1 MMNWEQ
7 LLSLKRYGDT
17 NKRLRKEQNE
27 TRLGFE
33 VDYDRIIFSSAFRS
47 LQDKTQVI
55 PLSKTDFVHTRL
67 THSLE
72 VSVVGRSLG
81 RLAGQKI
88 LEKHPQLQ
96 ETHGYKMNDFGA
108 IVAAAAL
115 AHDIGNPPFG
125 HSGEKAIGEYF
136 SIGNGKRF
144 KDQLTDKEYQDLIK
158 FEGNANGFK
167 ILTENRPGI
176 EGGLRLSYATL
187 GAFIK
192 YPKESLPHKP
202 TKNIGDKKFGVFQ
215 TEQKI
220 FEEIAEELGLK
231 NVRNGEFTA
240 FSRHPLAFLVEAAD
254 DICYTIIDFEDGIN
268 LGLIDEE
275 YALEYLIKLV
285 KNSINTAKYNSLTS
299 TADRLSYLR
308 ALAINTLIT
317 EAVDLFLENEEAILK
332 GEFHE
337 SLFDKSSYEAQ
348 IKDIIKISVER
359 IYQSEDVINKEIAG
373 YKMLSHLLDTYTE
386 AFLPESIALED
397 SNFNSLVRKSVFKF
411 KLQEEQSVYE
421 SLMQICSYTAS
432 LTDGIT
438 VSSFNKY
445 KGYSL

>member
-7 LLSLKRYGDT
+7 LLSLRKAGDK

-88 LEKHPQLQ
+88 LEKHPHLKNI
-96 ETHGYKMNDFGA
+96 HGYQMNDFGA

-136 SIGNGKRF
+136 SNGNGRRF
-144 KDQLTDKEYQDLIK
+144 KDQLTPEEYQDLIK

-167 ILTENRPGI
+167 ILTEDRPGI
-176 EGGLRLSYATL
+176 QGGIRLSYATL

-202 TKNIGDKKFGVFQ
+202 TNKIADKKFGVFQ
-215 TEQKI
+215 SEKA
-220 FEEIAEELGLK
+220 FFKEVANELGLISTGNEK
-231 NVRNGEFTA
+231 NASYN
-240 FSRHPLAFLVEAAD
+240 RHPLAFLVEAAD

-268 LGLIDEE
+268 LGLIQEE

-285 KNSINTAKYNSLTS
+285 KDSINTRKYHNLQTR
-299 TADRLSYLR
+299 ADRLSYLR

-317 EAVDLFLENEEAILK
+317 EAVEIFLNNEEAILK

-337 SLFDKSSYEAQ
+337 ALFDKSRYEAQ
-348 IKDIIKISVER
+348 ITDIIKISIDN
-359 IYQSEDVINKEIAG
+359 IYQSEEVIGKEIAG
-373 YKMLSHLLDTYTE
+373 YEMLSHLLDTYTS
-386 AFLPESIALED
+386 ALLPKED
-397 SNFNSLVRKSVFKF
+397 ETPTNYNKLVRKMIPQAEEYDALTTYG
-411 KLQEEQSVYE
+411 KLIK
-421 SLMQICSYTAS
+421 ICSYISS
-432 LTDGIT
+432 LTDSNI
-438 VSSFNKY
+438 VASFKKF
-445 KGYSL
+445 KGLKI

>member
-1 MMNWEQ
+1 MNWEQ
-7 LLSLKRYGDT
+7 LLSLKRFGDK

-88 LEKHPQLQ
+88 LEKHPHLK
-96 ETHGYKMNDFGA
+96 TIHGYQMNDFGA
-108 IVAAAAL
+108 IVAASAL

-136 SIGNGKRF
+136 SLGNGKRF
-144 KDQLTDKEYQDLIK
+144 KEEISSAEYEDLTKY
-158 FEGNANGFK
+158 EGNANGFR

-192 YPKESLPHKP
+192 YPKESLPYQP
-202 TKNIGDKKFGVFQ
+202 TPNIADKKFGIFQ
-215 TEQKI
+215 SEKEI
-220 FEEIAEELGLK
+220 FKEVARELGLLK
-231 NVRNGEFTA
+231 VRSGENIA
-240 FSRHPLAFLVEAAD
+240 YARHPLAFLVEAAD

-285 KNSINTAKYNSLTS
+285 KSSINTSKYNSLT
-299 TADRLSYLR
+299 TTQDRLGYLR

-317 EAVDLFLENEEAILK
+317 EAVELFLKNEEAILA
-332 GEFHE
+332 GTFHS

-359 IYQSEDVINKEIAG
+359 IYQSEEVNNKEIAG

-386 AFLPESIALED
+386 AFLPEEINAD
-397 SNFNSLVRKSVFKF
+397 SNFNKLVRRSVP
-411 KLQEEQSVYE
+411 KLAQQEEQSVYE
-421 SLMQICSYTAS
+421 LLLQICSYTAS
-432 LTDGIT
+432 LTDSFT
-438 VSSFNKY
+438 VASFEKY
-445 KGYSL
+445 KGLKL